1 MPTDKYLRLGELLLQ
16 EGVINQPQLEK
27 AISVQRKEGGRLGE
41 ILLKLKIITEEQ
53 LVIAIGKQLGIPYF
67 SLGTGMLKPAAD
79 QNLEELVPVDVAKK
93 NLILP
98 LSRTL
103 NSLTVAMSDPLDLI
117 LMDNLKKL
125 TGCHINPVI
134 STRTNIAKAIEEYY
148 GKSSFFKKAVEAT
161 YEAGTPQVKLET
173 GDEKVSEE
181 ELSLDKL
188 IARAEEAPLVK
199 LVDLIIRQA
208 IDERASDIHLEPF
221 KDKLSLRYRI
231 DGKLYE
237 IPPPAHHLHLPII
250 SRIKILSKLDIAE
263 KRLPQDGTFTV
274 KLEDRIID
282 LRVSTIPTIYGEK
295 AVLRILDKSK
305 MILDLS
311 QLGIDPKQLDEV
323 RRCMKMPFGLILM
336 TGPTGSGKTTS
347 LYAIIHELRD
357 PSKNI
362 LTIEDPVEYHLD
374 GVNQVQ
380 VKPEIGLT
388 FATATRSFVRQ
399 DPDIMLVGEIR
410 DLETAEICIR
420 SALTGHLIFSTLHTN
435 DAPSAINRLLDI
447 GVEPYLLTPSLL
459 LVVSQRLIRKLCS
472 NCKEAYE
479 PDEKQLGGIKL
490 KTELIYRPHGCP
502 ECNQIGYRGRIC
514 IAEVMVIND
523 VIRSLMTER
532 APYEKIKEVALSQ
545 GMQSL
550 YGSGLKLVEEGVS
563 SIEEVLSATLGVG
576 AAIGG

>member
-1 MPTDKYLRLGELLLQ
+1 
-16 EGVINQPQLEK
+16 
-27 AISVQRKEGGRLGE
+27 
-41 ILLKLKIITEEQ
+41 
-53 LVIAIGKQLGIPYF
+53 
-67 SLGTGMLKPAAD
+67 
-79 QNLEELVPVDVAKK
+79 
-93 NLILP
+93 
-98 LSRTL
+98 
-103 NSLTVAMSDPLDLI
+103 
-117 LMDNLKKL
+117 
-125 TGCHINPVI
+125 
-134 STRTNIAKAIEEYY
+134 
-148 GKSSFFKKAVEAT
+148 
-161 YEAGTPQVKLET
+161 
-173 GDEKVSEE
+173 
-181 ELSLDKL
+181 
-188 IARAEEAPLVK
+188 LVK

-311 QLGIDPKQLDEV
+311 QLGIDQKQLDEI
-323 RRCMKMPFGLILM
+323 RKCMKMPFGLVLM

-380 VKPEIGLT
+380 VKPEIGLN

-399 DPDIMLVGEIR
+399 DPDVRMARRFHHLRREN
-410 DLETAEICIR
+410 AR
-420 SALTGHLIFSTLHTN
+420 ST
-435 DAPSAINRLLDI
+435 
-447 GVEPYLLTPSLL
+447 V
-459 LVVSQRLIRKLCS
+459 Q
-472 NCKEAYE
+472 
-479 PDEKQLGGIKL
+479 GGK
-490 KTELIYRPHGCP
+490 R
-502 ECNQIGYRGRIC
+502 
-514 IAEVMVIND
+514 
-523 VIRSLMTER
+523 
-532 APYEKIKEVALSQ
+532 
-545 GMQSL
+545 
-550 YGSGLKLVEEGVS
+550 LVE
-563 SIEEVLSATLGVG
+563 LGHV
-576 AAIGG
+576 APNRRFALH

>member
-1 MPTDKYLRLGELLLQ
+1 MQ
-16 EGVINQPQLEK
+16 EGIITHPQLEK
-27 AISVQRKEGGRLGE
+27 AISLQKQEGGRLGE
-41 ILLKLKIITEEQ
+41 ILVKLGMVSEEQ
-53 LVIAIGKQLGIPYF
+53 LVIALGRQLGIPYF
-67 SLGTGMLKPAAD
+67 SLGTGMLKPAAE
-79 QNLEELVPVDVAKK
+79 QNLEKVISVDIAKK
-93 NLILP
+93 NFVLP

-117 LMDNLKKL
+117 LMDNIKKL
-125 TGCHINPVI
+125 TGCQINPVI
-134 STRTNIAKAIEEYY
+134 ATKSDIAKAIEEYY
-148 GKSSFFKKAVEAT
+148 GKTSFLQAAVEASYDIAT
-161 YEAGTPQVKLET
+161 PTGLTETEASRRVG
-173 GDEKVSEE
+173 EE

-188 IARAEEAPLVK
+188 IARAEEAPVVK

-311 QLGIDPKQLDEV
+311 QLGIDPKQLDEI
-323 RRCMKMPFGLILM
+323 RKCMKMPFGLVLM

-459 LVVSQRLIRKLCS
+459 LVVSQRLIRKLCP

-514 IAEVMVIND
+514 IAEVMVVND

-550 YGSGLKLVEEGVS
+550 YASGMRLVEEGVS
-563 SIEEVLSATLGVG
+563 AIEEVLSATLGVG
-576 AAIGG
+576 AAMGG